1 MLFGLIS
8 LLVILVVIFNY
19 PRPEANPSLNK
30 SRIPVAVTST
40 SFNDFIGQIT
50 AVTGQ
55 SLSVTMEQTATD
67 GQVTTKQY
75 QVSTDSSTTLLRTTP
90 SAVTTAKETIAFSD
104 LKPGDSVLVAGA
116 DNLANLTS
124 FVATR
129 IVKYQ
134 N

>member
-1 MLFGLIS
+1 M
-8 LLVILVVIFNY
+8 
-19 PRPEANPSLNK
+19 
-30 SRIPVAVTST
+30 AVTST